1 MAQAT
6 TSNIG
11 DMLRAAVAGG
21 GERDDHVTAGADM
34 FKVSVRVALRGETKT
49 SKQKQ
54 ASKALILT
62 LPCLVL
68 AIQNLNPN

>member
-21 GERDDHVTAGADM
+21 GERDDHVTAGDDM
-34 FKVSVRVALRGETKT
+34 FKVSVRVVLRGETKT
-49 SKQKQ
+49 S
-54 ASKALILT
+54 
-62 LPCLVL
+62 
-68 AIQNLNPN
+68 